1 MKRYIGISLV
11 VCAASLLS
19 GPWGTAAFAQA
30 SKPAGAADDEVLRA
44 DRALVAA
51 LDKGDRHALD
61 KMLDPEL
68 MWIDKEGI
76 MWFREDAYQAGLKS
90 LVPNGSDVKVTEHKY
105 NKVVWIQNN
114 QGSKY
119 AAHFWVRRPAGW
131 RLLHIVEIDQ
141 RPAEP
146 GDVRPNY
153 FVACD
158 NPCNEIP
165 YKPLTDSEKDAIRGW
180 ELMDS
185 GDPALRAK
193 YLGSGVTVASESRGG
208 GGGNGAGGGAGRGAG
223 GGAGGGRG
231 GAGRGADGGP
241 APQRMVGAPPALF
254 VRVWSFGDAEVS
266 VMLMADYGA
275 RPYWASRVHFL
286 RDGVWRMEESYHA
299 RVWAAPRLTAIP
311 GAQPGAQSSAQSN
324 AQPSAPSGVQPSN

>member
-1 MKRYIGISLV
+1 MKRYLV
-11 VCAASLLS
+11 SALALCAV
-19 GPWGTAAFAQA
+19 TAGLVAAQA
-30 SKPAGAADDEVLRA
+30 SKPAAGDDPVLKA

-90 LVPNGSDVKVTEHKY
+90 LVPNASDVKVTEHKY
-105 NKVVWIQNN
+105 GKVVWIQNN
-114 QGSKY
+114 QGNKY
-119 AAHFWVRRPAGW
+119 AAHFWVQRPAGW
-131 RLLHIVEIDQ
+131 RLLHIAEIEQ

-153 FVACD
+153 PVACD

-165 YKPLTDSEKDAIRGW
+165 YKALTQSEKDSIRAW

-193 YLGSGVTVASESRGG
+193 YLGSGVTVTSTVRGG
-208 GGGNGAGGGAGRGAG
+208 GGGGQANAGGRGPGAGGR
-223 GGAGGGRG
+223 
-231 GAGRGADGGP
+231 GP
-241 APQRMVGAPPALF
+241 AAQRMVGAPPALF
-254 VRVWSFGDAEVS
+254 SRVWDFGDAEVS
-266 VMLMADYGA
+266 VMLHADYGA

-286 RDGVWRMEESYHA
+286 RDGVWRMEESYHST
-299 RVWAAPRLTAIP
+299 VWAAPRLTAIP
-311 GAQPGAQSSAQSN
+311 PQPQQQSSNSN
-324 AQPSAPSGVQPSN
+324 

>member
-1 MKRYIGISLV
+1 MKRTV
-11 VCAASLLS
+11 VMAIALCAV
-19 GPWGTAAFAQA
+19 TAGLAAAQA
-30 SKPAGAADDEVLRA
+30 TKPAAGDDPVLKA

-90 LVPNGSDVKVTEHKY
+90 LVPNASDVKVTEHKY
-105 NKVVWIQNN
+105 GKVVWIQNN
-114 QGSKY
+114 QGNKY
-119 AAHFWVRRPAGW
+119 AAHFWVQRPAGW
-131 RLLHIVEIDQ
+131 RLLHIAEIEQ

-153 FVACD
+153 PVACD

-165 YKPLTDSEKDAIRGW
+165 YKALTQNEKDAIRAW

-193 YLGSGVTVASESRGG
+193 YLGSGVTVTSAARGG
-208 GGGNGAGGGAGRGAG
+208 GGGGQGN
-223 GGAGGGRG
+223 GGGRG
-231 GAGRGADGGP
+231 QGAGARGP
-241 APQRMVGAPPALF
+241 AAARMVGAPPALF
-254 VRVWSFGDAEVS
+254 SRVWDFGDAQVS
-266 VMLMADYGA
+266 VMLHADYGA

-286 RDGVWRMEESYHA
+286 RDGVWRMEESYHTT
-299 RVWAAPRLTAIP
+299 VQAAPRLTAIP
-311 GAQPGAQSSAQSN
+311 PQPQQQSSNSN
-324 AQPSAPSGVQPSN
+324 

>member
-1 MKRYIGISLV
+1 MKRYLV
-11 VCAASLLS
+11 SAIALCAVTTGL
-19 GPWGTAAFAQA
+19 AAAQTR
-30 SKPAGAADDEVLRA
+30 KPDAGDDPVLKA

-51 LDKGDRHALD
+51 LDKGDRRALD

-105 NKVVWIQNN
+105 GKVVWIQNN
-114 QGSKY
+114 QGNKY
-119 AAHFWVRRPAGW
+119 AAHFWVQRPAGW
-131 RLLHIVEIDQ
+131 RLLHIAEIEQ

-153 FVACD
+153 PVACD

-165 YKPLTDSEKDAIRGW
+165 YKALTQNEKDAIRAW

-193 YLGSGVTVASESRGG
+193 YLGSGVTVTSTARGG
-208 GGGNGAGGGAGRGAG
+208 GGAGAGAR
-223 GGAGGGRG
+223 
-231 GAGRGADGGP
+231 GP
-241 APQRMVGAPPALF
+241 AAPRMVGAPPALF
-254 VRVWSFGDAEVS
+254 SRVWDFGDAQVS
-266 VMLMADYGA
+266 VMLHADYGA

-286 RDGVWRMEESYHA
+286 RDGVWRMEESYHTT
-299 RVWAAPRLTAIP
+299 VQAAPRLTAIP
-311 GAQPGAQSSAQSN
+311 PQPQQQSSNSN
-324 AQPSAPSGVQPSN
+324 

>member
-1 MKRYIGISLV
+1 MKGYVAMAIAL
-11 VCAASLLS
+11 CAV
-19 GPWGTAAFAQA
+19 TAGLAAAQA
-30 SKPAGAADDEVLRA
+30 TKPAGGDDPVLKA

-90 LVPNGSDVKVTEHKY
+90 LVPNASDVKVTEHKY
-105 NKVVWIQNN
+105 GKVVWIQNN
-114 QGSKY
+114 QGNKY
-119 AAHFWVRRPAGW
+119 AAHFWVQRPAGW
-131 RLLHIVEIDQ
+131 RLLHIAEIEQ

-153 FVACD
+153 PVACD

-165 YKPLTDSEKDAIRGW
+165 YKALTQNEKDAIRAW

-193 YLGSGVTVASESRGG
+193 YLGSGVTVTSTLRRAGG
-208 GGGNGAGGGAGRGAG
+208 GGQGNA
-223 GGAGGGRG
+223 GGRG
-231 GAGRGADGGP
+231 PGAGARGP
-241 APQRMVGAPPALF
+241 AAPRMVGAPPALF
-254 VRVWSFGDAEVS
+254 SRVWDFGDAQVS
-266 VMLMADYGA
+266 VMLHADYGA

-286 RDGVWRMEESYHA
+286 RDGVWRMEESYHTT
-299 RVWAAPRLTAIP
+299 VWAAPRLTAIP
-311 GAQPGAQSSAQSN
+311 PQPQQQSSN
-324 AQPSAPSGVQPSN
+324 TN

>member
-1 MKRYIGISLV
+1 MKVYVLV
-11 VCAASLLS
+11 ATALCAA
-19 GPWGTAAFAQA
+19 TAGLAAAQTNKSA
-30 SKPAGAADDEVLRA
+30 ETTEDPVLKA

-51 LDKGDRHALD
+51 LDKGDRRALD

-90 LVPNGSDVKVTEHKY
+90 LVPNASDVKVTEHKY
-105 NKVVWIQNN
+105 GRVVWIQNN
-114 QGSKY
+114 QGNKY
-119 AAHFWVRRPAGW
+119 AAHFWVQRPAGW
-131 RLLHIVEIDQ
+131 RLLHIAEIEQ

-153 FVACD
+153 PVACD

-165 YKPLTDSEKDAIRGW
+165 YKAITQNEKDAIRAW

-193 YLGSGVTVASESRGG
+193 YLGSGVTITSTVRGG
-208 GGGNGAGGGAGRGAG
+208 GGGGQGNA
-223 GGAGGGRG
+223 GGRG
-231 GAGRGADGGP
+231 PATGARP
-241 APQRMVGAPPALF
+241 PRMVGAPPALF
-254 VRVWSFGDAEVS
+254 SRVWDFGDAEVS
-266 VMLMADYGA
+266 VMLHADYGA

-286 RDGVWRMEESYHA
+286 RDGVWRMEESYHST
-299 RVWAAPRLTAIP
+299 VWAAPRLTAIP
-311 GAQPGAQSSAQSN
+311 PQPRQQSSNSN
-324 AQPSAPSGVQPSN
+324 

>member
-1 MKRYIGISLV
+1 MKRYPLIAIAL
-11 VCAASLLS
+11 CAV
-19 GPWGTAAFAQA
+19 TAGLMATQV
-30 SKPAGAADDEVLRA
+30 SKSAATDDDPVLKA

-51 LDKGDRHALD
+51 LDKGDRRALD

-90 LVPNGSDVKVTEHKY
+90 LVPNASDVKITEHKY
-105 NKVVWIQNN
+105 GKVIWIQNN
-114 QGSKY
+114 QGNKY
-119 AAHFWVRRPAGW
+119 AAHFWVQRPAGW
-131 RLLHIVEIDQ
+131 RLLHIAEIEQ

-153 FVACD
+153 PVACD

-165 YKPLTDSEKDAIRGW
+165 YKAITQNEKDAIRGW

-193 YLGSGVTVASESRGG
+193 YLGSGVTITSTVRGG
-208 GGGNGAGGGAGRGAG
+208 GQGNA
-223 GGAGGGRG
+223 GGRG
-231 GAGRGADGGP
+231 PVAGARP
-241 APQRMVGAPPALF
+241 PRMVGAPPALF
-254 VRVWSFGDAEVS
+254 SRVWDFGGAEVS
-266 VMLMADYGA
+266 VMLHADYGA

-286 RDGVWRMEESYHA
+286 RDGVWRMEESYHST
-299 RVWAAPRLTAIP
+299 VWAAPRLTAIP
-311 GAQPGAQSSAQSN
+311 PQPQQQSSNSN
-324 AQPSAPSGVQPSN
+324 

>member
-1 MKRYIGISLV
+1 MKGYV
-11 VCAASLLS
+11 VMAIALCAVPAGL
-19 GPWGTAAFAQA
+19 AAAQA
-30 SKPAGAADDEVLRA
+30 TKPAGGDDPVLKA

-105 NKVVWIQNN
+105 GKVVWIQNN
-114 QGSKY
+114 QGNKY
-119 AAHFWVRRPAGW
+119 AAHFWVQRPAGW
-131 RLLHIVEIDQ
+131 RLLHIAEIEQ

-153 FVACD
+153 PVACD

-165 YKPLTDSEKDAIRGW
+165 YKALTQNEKDAIRAW

-193 YLGSGVTVASESRGG
+193 YLGSGVTVTSAARGG
-208 GGGNGAGGGAGRGAG
+208 GGGGRGNEGGRGAG
-223 GGAGGGRG
+223 AGAR
-231 GAGRGADGGP
+231 GP
-241 APQRMVGAPPALF
+241 AAPRMVGAPPALF
-254 VRVWSFGDAEVS
+254 SRVWDFGDAQVS
-266 VMLMADYGA
+266 VMLHADYGA

-286 RDGVWRMEESYHA
+286 RDGVWRMEESYHTT
-299 RVWAAPRLTAIP
+299 VQAAPRLTAIP
-311 GAQPGAQSSAQSN
+311 PQPQQQSSNSN
-324 AQPSAPSGVQPSN
+324 

>member
-1 MKRYIGISLV
+1 MKRYLASAIALCAVTAGLV
-11 VCAASLLS
+11 A
-19 GPWGTAAFAQA
+19 AQA
-30 SKPAGAADDEVLRA
+30 SKPAGGDDPVLKA

-51 LDKGDRHALD
+51 LYKGDRRALD

-90 LVPNGSDVKVTEHKY
+90 LVPNASDVKVTEHKY
-105 NKVVWIQNN
+105 GKVVWIQNN
-114 QGSKY
+114 QGNKY
-119 AAHFWVRRPAGW
+119 AAHFWVQRPAGW
-131 RLLHIVEIDQ
+131 RLLHIAEIEQ

-153 FVACD
+153 PVACD

-165 YKPLTDSEKDAIRGW
+165 YKALTQNEKDAIRAW

-193 YLGSGVTVASESRGG
+193 YLGSGVTVTSTARGG
-208 GGGNGAGGGAGRGAG
+208 GGGGQGNAGGRGPGAGGR
-223 GGAGGGRG
+223 
-231 GAGRGADGGP
+231 GP
-241 APQRMVGAPPALF
+241 AAARMVGAPPALF
-254 VRVWSFGDAEVS
+254 SRVWDFGDAEVS
-266 VMLMADYGA
+266 VMLHADYGA

-286 RDGVWRMEESYHA
+286 RDGVWRMEESYHST
-299 RVWAAPRLTAIP
+299 VWAAPRLTAIP
-311 GAQPGAQSSAQSN
+311 PQPQQQSSNSN
-324 AQPSAPSGVQPSN
+324 